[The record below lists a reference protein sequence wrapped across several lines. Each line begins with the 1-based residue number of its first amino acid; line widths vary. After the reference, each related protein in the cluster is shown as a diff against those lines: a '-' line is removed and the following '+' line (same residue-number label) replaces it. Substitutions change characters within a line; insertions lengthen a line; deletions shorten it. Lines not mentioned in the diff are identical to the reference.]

1 MCYVTWTRY
10 IVKIN
15 MDDGIWIQTS
25 RVVKNRM
32 KISKTQTLK
41 SSKET
46 YTKIWRFVFNEYLLK
61 IELLKLCKTINAA
74 ENFSR
79 FSLTKKLRS
88 TEFSIV
94 NLMCEI
100 LHELLHFAYI
110 NFLLSKLRSSKPA
123 GTTSLSGFPY
133 VHVDMVISVNAPVFP
148 G

>member
-1 MCYVTWTRY
+1 
-10 IVKIN
+10 

-32 KISKTQTLK
+32 IFSKTQTLK

-61 IELLKLCKTINAA
+61 IELLKLCKTFNAA

-88 TEFSIV
+88 TEFS
-94 NLMCEI
+94 
-100 LHELLHFAYI
+100 
-110 NFLLSKLRSSKPA
+110 KL
-123 GTTSLSGFPY
+123 Y
-133 VHVDMVISVNAPVFP
+133 
-148 G
+148 